1 MGGSD
6 KRDGEKKKRPTKA
19 QTEQRVEVI
28 HELLLL
34 DTSYTDICR
43 YVSDK
48 WGLTSRTTDRYI
60 QKAYAFIA
68 EAAARLRQNAFERHL
83 AQRAFIRHK
92 ALKGGD
98 KRLFVDILKDEA
110 KLLDLYPAKQS
121 SQVLYNV
128 DVSKLTDEQLGRI
141 IKGEDPD
148 AVFST
153 SDNVSAKSNSG
164 QGSKEER

>member
-1 MGGSD
+1 MGD
-6 KRDGEKKKRPTKA
+6 NDERDKKRPTKA
-19 QTEQRVEVI
+19 QIEQRVKVVY
-28 HELLLL
+28 ELLLS
-34 DTSYTDICR
+34 DTTYTDTCR

-60 QKAYAFIA
+60 QKAYALIVE
-68 EAAARLRQNAFERHL
+68 EAGRIRQNALERHL

-128 DVSKLTDEQLGRI
+128 DVSKLTDEQLERI